1 MKSAS
6 GLFRA
11 AIIVLFIVVIVSAC
25 MPMMTVVKAQD
36 SPGMNSISGR
46 VYDANHNAIPGAKV
60 TLYYTKFLLE
70 YKPAGQVKIA
80 NNPQFTS
87 DGSKSL
93 TGLYLFSGLSS
104 EVYIVTVEKDGIAYS
119 ENVQVIEGT
128 KTVDLTIPGYIEKNY
143 TASPTLTPRP
153 SPTYT
158 NVIPTGLVPTSDL
171 GSIISDVA
179 RLLLMCLVGLQFV
192 AGIAIVALNIGR
204 KK

>member
-1 MKSAS
+1 MRSAS
-6 GLFRA
+6 GHFRA
-11 AIIVLFIVVIVSAC
+11 AIMFLFIVFIVSAC
-25 MPMMTVVKAQD
+25 MPMMTAVKAQD
-36 SPGMNSISGR
+36 SSGMNSISGR

-143 TASPTLTPRP
+143 TVSPTLTPRP

-158 NVIPTGLVPTSDL
+158 NVPEADL
-171 GSIISDVA
+171 GSIVSDVA

-192 AGIAIVALNIGR
+192 AGIAIVALNVGR